1 MMTVNRISTSLV
13 RYLGAGVSARNVS
26 GRLSNIVKDGQGT
39 EIVQP
44 ADAQRTF
51 NTNLVPASIN
61 VGEFHAARGFLQQRG
76 AEPLAAKA
84 MAVVFVDA
92 ARAQGVSVMS
102 LLEGANEEK
111 VALLQAQTYK
121 FINQLRDESS
131 QLSGSRSI
139 DNRVSVRSRY
149 LLA

>member
-1 MMTVNRISTSLV
+1 MAANRISTNLV
-13 RYLGAGVSARNVS
+13 RYLGADVSARKSN
-26 GRLSNIVKDGQGT
+26 GKLSNLVKDGQGR

-61 VGEFHAARGFLQQRG
+61 VGEFDAAQGYLQQRG

-84 MAVVFVDA
+84 MAVVMVDA

-102 LLEGANEEK
+102 LLEGSNTERLSLLEAN
-111 VALLQAQTYK
+111 TYK
-121 FINQLRDESS
+121 FINQLRDGSS
-131 QLSGSRSI
+131 QLSASKGV
-139 DNRVSVRSRY
+139 DNRTSVRSRY